1 MKKQPYLSIVIPAYN
16 EMNNFKV
23 GTLDEFWTDLK
34 GLKYSWEVVLVDDGS
49 TDGSVEQFRKFVKNK
64 ESFYLIENEHMGK
77 AGTVTAG
84 VEKAEGKYILFTDFD
99 QATPFSEFEK
109 LKPYLKKGYQVV
121 IGSREVAG
129 ALREKEPL
137 YRHLMGRG
145 FNFGIRLLTVRGIAD
160 TQCGFK
166 AFEAKA
172 AKKLFKSL
180 KVYRPTKINSAFT
193 GAFDV
198 ELLFL
203 ARKFGYK
210 IAEVPIY
217 WKHMETDRVS
227 PLRDSVLMALDV
239 LKIRVYDLLGL
250 YGKK

>member
-16 EMNNFKV
+16 EMSNFKAGV
-23 GTLDEFWTDLK
+23 LDELWKALGNQSF
-34 GLKYSWEVVLVDDGS
+34 SWEAILVDDGS
-49 TDGSVEQFRKFVKNK
+49 TDGSVKEFRKYVEDK

-77 AGTVTAG
+77 AGTVAAG
-84 VEKAEGKYILFTDFD
+84 IEKAEGKYILFTDFD

-166 AFEAKA
+166 TFEAKA
-172 AKKLFKSL
+172 AKRLFKSL
-180 KVYRPTKINSAFT
+180 RVYRPAKISSAFT

-198 ELLFL
+198 ELLFD
-203 ARKFGYK
+203 FGFYK
-210 IAEVPIY
+210 RQSRDRMEIPIFAII
-217 WKHMETDRVS
+217 HFFMASTLLTSMIFTGATFSSASNRS
-227 PLRDSVLMALDV
+227 NILR
-239 LKIRVYDLLGL
+239 
-250 YGKK
+250 

>member
-16 EMNNFKV
+16 EMSNFKA
-23 GTLDEFWTDLK
+23 GALDELWKALK
-34 GLKYSWEVVLVDDGS
+34 DQKYSWEAILVDDGS
-49 TDGSVEQFRKFVKNK
+49 TDGSVKEFRKYAEGK
-64 ESFYLIENEHMGK
+64 ERFYLIENEHMGK
-77 AGTVTAG
+77 AGTVAAG
-84 VEKAEGKYILFTDFD
+84 VEKAKGKYILFTDFD

-109 LKPYLKKGYQVV
+109 LQPYLKKGHEVV
-121 IGSREVAG
+121 IGSREVTG
-129 ALREKEPL
+129 ARREKEPF

-145 FNFGIRLLTVRGIAD
+145 FNFGIRLLAVRGIAD

-180 KVYRPTKINSAFT
+180 KVYRSTKIRSAFT

-217 WKHMETDRVS
+217 WKHVETDRVS
-227 PLRDSVLMALDV
+227 PIKDSVLMALDV
-239 LKIRVYDLLGL
+239 LKIRIYDLLGR

>member
-16 EMNNFKV
+16 EMSNFRV
-23 GTLDEFWTDLK
+23 GVLDELWKALKDQSFFW
-34 GLKYSWEVVLVDDGS
+34 EAILVDDGS
-49 TDGSVEQFRKFVKNK
+49 TDGSVEEFRKYTKDK
-64 ESFYLIENEHMGK
+64 EGFYLIENEHMGK
-77 AGTVTAG
+77 AGTVAAG

-129 ALREKEPL
+129 ARREKEPY

-172 AKKLFKSL
+172 AKKLFKGL
-180 KVYRPTKINSAFT
+180 RVYQPAKISSAFT

-203 ARKFGYK
+203 ARRFGYK
-210 IAEVPIY
+210 IAEVPIN
-217 WKHMETDRVS
+217 WKHVETDRVS
-227 PLRDSVLMALDV
+227 PIRDSVLMALDV
-239 LKIRVYDLLGL
+239 LKIRLYDLLGF
-250 YGKK
+250 YDNK